1 MDDRNMNGMGG
12 MSQPST
18 MNNPMVMS
26 QMTFFWSKNAYIL
39 FSGWPGTS
47 TGMYV
52 LALIFIFV
60 LSIFVEWLSHCQLI
74 KPGPKHVVVGVV
86 QTILHAL
93 RVCLDFFIMLAVR
106 SFNGGVFL
114 VAVAGHT
121 VGFLLF
127 GSRVFKDSDA
137 IKFPYDPHPLSC

>member
-93 RVCLDFFIMLAVR
+93 RVGLDFLIMLAVM

-137 IKFPYDPHPLSC
+137 IKFPHVPHPLSC

>member
-1 MDDRNMNGMGG
+1 MDDGNMNDMGG
-12 MSQPST
+12 MSPPST
-18 MNNPMVMS
+18 MNNRMVMS

-47 TGMYV
+47 NGMYV

-86 QTILHAL
+86 QTILHAI
-93 RVCLDFFIMLAVR
+93 RVGLDFFIMLAVM
-106 SFNGGVFL
+106 SFNGGVFWLLWLGILWGSCCL
-114 VAVAGHT
+114 V
-121 VGFLLF
+121 VGF
-127 GSRVFKDSDA
+127 SRTLMLKHFQM
-137 IKFPYDPHPLSC
+137 ILIH